1 MIFVCIE
8 KMKQYFRINENGES
22 KYTVGQVKSMLVKEG
37 YPVGLVN
44 FCLTKML
51 EDQHI
56 CY

>member
-1 MIFVCIE
+1 MTFVCIE

-22 KYTVGQVKSMLVKEG
+22 KYTVGQVKSILVKEG

-44 FCLTKML
+44 SCLTKML